1 MKERKEGRKGKKEER
16 QEGNNVLLPI
26 LPSLSHFLCASHM
39 SFHRVHLQHRPG
51 GKCKGS
57 LFDLVKPYF

>member
-1 MKERKEGRKGKKEER
+1 MKNERKEGR
-16 QEGNNVLLPI
+16 QEYAITNFTL
-26 LPSLSHFLCASHM
+26 LSHFLCASHM